1 MHFKALIAIPF
12 ALVLGLS
19 ACTNERQPG
28 TKESIGAVSGA
39 ILGGIAGAQF
49 GGGTGQLI
57 ATGAGAAIG
66 LLVGAEIGRNLDEV
80 DQMKAQQA
88 QTAAASA
95 PVGETIAWNNPD
107 SGNSGSYT
115 TVRDG
120 QSTSG
125 EYCREF
131 QETVTI
137 DGKTESAYGVACRQP
152 DGSWK
157 IR

>member
-1 MHFKALIAIPF
+1 MHCKTLF
-12 ALVLGLS
+12 ALVLAAVFGLS
-19 ACTNERQPG
+19 ACAEDRQPG

-49 GGGTGQLI
+49 GSGSGQLI
-57 ATGAGAAIG
+57 ATGVGAAVG
-66 LLVGAEIGRNLDEV
+66 LLVGAEIGRNLDDV
-80 DQMKAQQA
+80 DRMKAQQA
-88 QTAAASA
+88 QTAATTA
-95 PVGETIAWNNPD
+95 PVGETIVWNNPE

-115 TVRDG
+115 PVRDG

-137 DGKTESAYGVACRQP
+137 GGKTETAHGIACRQP

-157 IR
+157 MR